1 MKSKQSRDP
10 PSAMMNQV
18 GNHVTYVEN
27 IMEMALRV
35 YVGLVIDFL
44 KNLYHLQDPKNPTIG
59 NKSSG

>member
-44 KNLYHLQDPKNPTIG
+44 KNLYH
-59 NKSSG
+59 